1 MNKILLFKKINKL
14 FAFPF
19 PHVLSGNL
27 FNWLTNTFVGF
38 KKINPKIFL
47 LIFLLNSV
55 SQKAQNTKEEFRA
68 VWLTNVAS
76 SVLTTDQNIVEA
88 MDYLASM
95 NINVVFP
102 VVYNKGYTLYPS
114 AIMDS
119 LFGVPVLPENSYINR
134 DYLERLVI
142 EAHRNGIEVIPW
154 FEFGF
159 SSSYSQNG
167 GHIVAEFPEWA
178 GKNKNGDLLV
188 KNGFDWLAGTN
199 PEVQDYMLSLSME
212 VLDNYDVD
220 GVQGDDRLP
229 AMPVEGG
236 YDNATVEIYKAENNG
251 NSPPTNTFDA
261 AWMKWRAD
269 KLTEFLSRW
278 RDSVKSRNE
287 NLILSVS
294 PTPYYWGYREYLQ
307 DSKSWAQKN
316 LLDNIVP
323 QLYQYDM
330 ANYNYALNQ
339 TFNDVGQYD
348 ANDFF
353 AGVLMNVGSYIISES
368 LLGQML
374 EANRNKLVR
383 GESFFFYEGLRNN
396 NSSLGEYLKNNYYQD
411 KAILPYRNGYK
422 YRPKANIINEDDP
435 LVSKTGNWEQYL
447 IQGFDGAIIRTNDS
461 EIAKIEYKVDVPF
474 DAYFDVYSYRT
485 PNTPWTK
492 NARYLIHSDDGDK
505 EVIVDQ
511 SDLSLKGWQ
520 KIETAK
526 FSKGLK
532 SVVTLDNS
540 LLEDGKYIVADAVMI
555 MINRKLSPDVIVSVE
570 EETEITINYPKQ
582 YLLEQNYPNPFN
594 PSTSIVYSVPSN
606 EYVSLKVF
614 DVLGNEVAVL
624 VNEQQGA
631 GKYSVEFNANNLT
644 SGVYFYSINVGNFR
658 QVKKMMLLK

>member
-1 MNKILLFKKINKL
+1 MKRFLTALFLFGFISIN
-14 FAFPF
+14 
-19 PHVLSGNL
+19 
-27 FNWLTNTFVGF
+27 
-38 KKINPKIFL
+38 
-47 LIFLLNSV
+47 
-55 SQKAQNTKEEFRA
+55 AQNIKDEFRA

-76 SVLTTDQNIVEA
+76 TVLTTDQNIIEA
-88 MDYLASM
+88 MDYLASI
-95 NINVVFP
+95 NVNVVFP

-114 AIMDS
+114 SIMDS
-119 LFGVPVLPENSYINR
+119 LFGVPVLPENSYMNR
-134 DYLERLVI
+134 DYLERLII

-167 GHIVAEFPEWA
+167 GHIVAAFPEWA

-236 YDNATVEIYKAENNG
+236 YDAATVEIYKSEHNG
-251 NSPPTNTFDA
+251 NAPPTNTSDP

-269 KLTEFLSRW
+269 KLTDFLSRW

-307 DSKSWAQKN
+307 DSKTWAQQN

-330 ANYNYALNQ
+330 ANYNFALNQ
-339 TFNDVGQYD
+339 TFTDVGQYD
-348 ANDFF
+348 ANDFH
-353 AGVLMNVGSYIISES
+353 AGVLMKVGNYLISES

-374 EANRNKLVR
+374 TANRNKLVR
-383 GESFFFYEGLRNN
+383 GESFFFYEGLRSNN
-396 NSSLGEYLKNNYYQD
+396 NGLGEYLKNNFYQD
-411 KAILPYRNGYK
+411 EAIPPYRNGVV

-435 LVSKTGNWEQYL
+435 LVTTIGNWQQYL
-447 IQGFDGAIIRTNDS
+447 IQGFEGAIIRTNDPN
-461 EIAKIEYKVDVPF
+461 EAKLEYMLDVPF
-474 DAYFDVYSYRT
+474 EAYFDMYSYRT

-492 NARYLIHSDDGDK
+492 NARYTLHSIEGDQ
-505 EVIVDQ
+505 EVIIDQ
-511 SDLSLKGWQ
+511 SDLKLKGWH
-520 KIETAK
+520 KVGTAK
-526 FSKGLK
+526 YSKGLH
-532 SVVTLDNS
+532 SIVTLDNS
-540 LLEDGKYIVADAVMI
+540 LLESGKYLVADAVMM

-570 EETEITINYPKQ
+570 SEKEIAQLQPKQ
-582 YLLEQNYPNPFN
+582 FLLEQNYPNPFN
-594 PSTSIVYSVPSN
+594 PVTTIKYSIPANVETSYMT
-606 EYVSLKVF
+606 SLRVF
-614 DVLGNEVAVL
+614 DILGNEVATL
-624 VNEQQGA
+624 VNESKQSGS
-631 GKYSVEFNANNLT
+631 YSVSFDAANLP
-644 SGVYFYSINVGNFR
+644 SGVYFYRINTDNFTET
-658 QVKKMMLLK
+658 KKMILLK